1 MELIIFII
9 VDIGFGFLC
18 EYLGKLKGQKGCFLY
33 GLFLSFIGVII
44 VLCLKDK
51 SKETSNNENN
61 INKYK
66 QLEQLKNL
74 KESGTITDKEFEEEK
89 KKVLNIDK

>member
-1 MELIIFII
+1 M
-9 VDIGFGFLC
+9 
-18 EYLGKLKGQKGCFLY
+18 
-33 GLFLSFIGVII
+33 
-44 VLCLKDK
+44 KDK